1 VEDQTKIRVPQ
12 GTLRVKIKAEVSTA
26 EYPSYTTKPGNKYN
40 DTWQYWWG
48 CGMPGDLL
56 GGSSLTLI
64 GDVQSGLVNTTH
76 STTGTR
82 VYEKDF
88 DASPFTKNSPIDC
101 AIGGS
106 TANIGDGALPTTV
119 AITLSTVS
127 GLTINQVSHQGGLFP
142 DNSHGGN
149 QLYSMGVPL
158 SFPGPMYGG
167 APFKIQVQYEPKD
180 AEIEKMKIELSYDGK
195 TFVVSEYG
203 SFTPMAKGLLVAD
216 ITFPQGLDLEPKEGL
231 LASLLVSLSGK
242 VKGVSDTSKPKAMQF
257 LDKKDSFTP
266 LFEVRNAINAPGS
279 KRYSDDRADSRGGDG
294 WARADMLNW
303 VNTGTGRILVYNDIS
318 GEHAWQNADG
328 KALGVHESHKGGYDL
343 DARYYDE
350 NGQYVTGMC
359 GQSYNK
365 VDGYYI
371 RQVVQ
376 AAQEEVE
383 NNLSPRP
390 NVDRLVKWINVNRT
404 LLEQVAAD
412 PKVKLLYIGLQDW
425 FWQPLIW
432 GKFADGILDIPGV
445 DIWLGWPDKVEMLG
459 GHESHIHVRLMPK

>member
-1 VEDQTKIRVPQ
+1 
-12 GTLRVKIKAEVSTA
+12 
-26 EYPSYTTKPGNKYN
+26 
-40 DTWQYWWG
+40 
-48 CGMPGDLL
+48 
-56 GGSSLTLI
+56 
-64 GDVQSGLVNTTH
+64 
-76 STTGTR
+76 
-82 VYEKDF
+82 
-88 DASPFTKNSPIDC
+88 
-101 AIGGS
+101 
-106 TANIGDGALPTTV
+106 
-119 AITLSTVS
+119 
-127 GLTINQVSHQGGLFP
+127 
-142 DNSHGGN
+142 
-149 QLYSMGVPL
+149 
-158 SFPGPMYGG
+158 
-167 APFKIQVQYEPKD
+167 
-180 AEIEKMKIELSYDGK
+180 
-195 TFVVSEYG
+195 
-203 SFTPMAKGLLVAD
+203 
-216 ITFPQGLDLEPKEGL
+216 
-231 LASLLVSLSGK
+231 
-242 VKGVSDTSKPKAMQF
+242 
-257 LDKKDSFTP
+257 
-266 LFEVRNAINAPGS
+266 
-279 KRYSDDRADSRGGDG
+279 
-294 WARADMLNW
+294 MLNW

-459 GHESHIHVRLMPK
+459 GHESHIHVRLMPKGRGQGASESPHAPLASTRLSSCSRGSIDLAALGCILGPPFFLPPIFSVDSGKLWRLSLFPLTTMFV